1 MTEHEFSL
9 DPAARDWVLARSGVL
24 TLRASPQHGCCG
36 GHAAV
41 PQAEAT
47 TPEDPEHYDSFTV
60 DGVEVHLAK
69 ALEPGPYRIELE
81 GFWRWR
87 RLSVTGPVSPWRP
100 KA

>member
-1 MTEHEFSL
+1 MERELSL
-9 DPAARDWVLARSGVL
+9 DPAARDWALAQGGVL
-24 TLRASPQHGCCG
+24 TVRASPQHGCCG

-41 PQAEAT
+41 PQAEPAK
-47 TPEDPEHYDSFTV
+47 PDNPEHYDSAIV

-87 RLSVTGPVSPWRP
+87 RLTVTGPVSPWRP
-100 KA
+100 TA